1 MLAIFDEDV
10 ILENYEGLPE
20 VLLID
25 GLESYCAEGQEY
37 ISELTKADPVEAH
50 RYAHSLK
57 TMSRMVGAMQMGDMC
72 EDYEKNGEGSQYT
85 RQEIVS
91 HFNEVKIQI
100 ETYVASLKY
109 G

>member
-10 ILENYEGLPE
+10 ILENYEGMPE

-25 GLESYCAEGQEY
+25 GLESYCNEGQEY
-37 ISELTKADPVEAH
+37 ISELTKADTEDAH

-57 TMSRMVGAMQMGDMC
+57 TMSRMVGALRLGEMC
-72 EDYEKNGEGSQYT
+72 EDYEKNGDQASVT
-85 RQEIVS
+85 RQDIVN
-91 HFNEVKIQI
+91 HFKEVKIRI

-109 G
+109 A